1 MKAAFVGREPEIF
14 DRVYGEKQRAEL
26 NRRVELLPGV
36 FQDIRSEALRDVEAI
51 FSTWGMPV
59 CTEEEIRASMP
70 NLKYLFYSAGTVQPF
85 ARPFLHCGVRVFS
98 AWQANAVPVVQY
110 TFAQIVLALFLC
122 AVGASVIICA
132 LPSRKRVQSD
142 YIMQKGE
149 NGPIGVSVRAIEKQV
164 RACVAK
170 HDLIQSAEV
179 SIREVREGLVILLDV
194 DQVAGVNIPLSVGL
208 LQKQIRQYVTACTG
222 VDVHE
227 VRVLVENDTPDQV
240 ESVYAVQDTVMPA
253 PARPVAEQKPIAEA
267 APAVEAEAPAP
278 EKAEAE
284 EHAAPAVPVAPVVVM
299 PPMPEMPE
307 LPAEEDDRPL
317 HQRLFGAEEQM
328 AFVPAPPELVVEPS
342 EPEEEEEA
350 PEIELELETEENSEE
365 PAADAE
371 IPEDEAAEP
380 CEATEEAEETTES
393 CEAPEEAE
401 EAEETAAEPEIVL
414 FEADAEDEA
423 SAEEEE
429 PETL

>member
-1 MKAAFVGREPEIF
+1 MKKSIPVRILTALGGLLLLGLGVCVAA
-14 DRVYGEKQRAEL
+14 
-26 NRRVELLPGV
+26 
-36 FQDIRSEALRDVEAI
+36 EALFD
-51 FSTWGMPV
+51 
-59 CTEEEIRASMP
+59 
-70 NLKYLFYSAGTVQPF
+70 
-85 ARPFLHCGVRVFS
+85 
-98 AWQANAVPVVQY
+98 VPVTAAIGRVLASQQVLLVL
-110 TFAQIVLALFLC
+110 AQIVLALFLC
-122 AVGASVIICA
+122 AVGAAVIICA

-253 PARPVAEQKPIAEA
+253 PAPPAAEQKPIAEA
-267 APAVEAEAPAP
+267 APATEAEAPAP

-284 EHAAPAVPVAPVVVM
+284 EPAAPVVPVAPVVVM

-371 IPEDEAAEP
+371 IPEEEAAEP